1 MQMGAALISQPGMV
15 GHGGPPGAMGPQ
27 GLPPPPPQHYF
38 DPRADVGHQHQL
50 DSLRNRLRNP
60 STHRSH
66 GGPQGRL
73 PPRRW
78 RGGPQNQ
85 PPPPHAHSQ
94 TQAAAAS
101 FNSVNP
107 YPVITPLGM
116 QTRFS
121 EKKFEFNKS
130 VAVQYS
136 KYFAPEISH
145 YFNNLIKWAYGLL
158 LVIVDNSCFSF
169 L

>member
-1 MQMGAALISQPGMV
+1 MGAALISQPGMV

-107 YPVITPLGM
+107 YPVITPLVTSLNLLIRVSNNIEFHLLSALTGFVCGVH
-116 QTRFS
+116 TWS
-121 EKKFEFNKS
+121 EPRRRGGS
-130 VAVQYS
+130 GS
-136 KYFAPEISH
+136 SSCGSRCCSSH
-145 YFNNLIKWAYGLL
+145 HSRG
-158 LVIVDNSCFSF
+158 
-169 L
+169 